1 MPTLEQAAKAWTDL
15 GRVLYPSLAEVE
27 AALNGRAHSVIDK
40 VGVHPMT
47 AQQLHESEED

>member
-1 MPTLEQAAKAWTDL
+1 MPTIEQAARAWINL

-27 AALNGRAHSVIDK
+27 ASLTGRAHSVIDK

-47 AQQLHESEED
+47 TQQLHESEED